1 MDIKLDIDPTTPL
14 AMDNLVNRAHL
25 NIRESAL
32 IRRIQEAFAGVKL
45 GGGRSLNMTEYY
57 DSYQGASEYLEK
69 AKHDERQD
77 WRKIADATLEQFTV
91 TFSFTDVEG
100 FRFYL
105 PAYMIWTIRNH
116 RTNNSIIGNYTI
128 YALDVDHPVFAK
140 VGFVNAFTPEQLNC
154 IVDFLTYCVGHRGT
168 CDALVAR
175 RHLDKIRKLLP

>member
-1 MDIKLDIDPTTPL
+1 MNPPIDRS
-14 AMDNLVNRAHL
+14 VL

-32 IRRIQEAFAGVKL
+32 IRRIREAFAGVKL

-57 DSYQGASEYLEK
+57 DSYQCATEYLAR
-69 AKHDERQD
+69 AKTDERQD
-77 WRKIADATLEQFTV
+77 WQKIPDATLEQFTV

-116 RTNNSIIGNYTI
+116 RTSNSIIGDNTI
-128 YALDVDHPVFAK
+128 YALDVDHPVFTK
-140 VGFVNAFTPEQLNC
+140 VGFVNAFTTEQLNC
-154 IVDFLTYCVGHRGT
+154 IVDFLNYCIGHRGT

-175 RHLDKIRKLLP
+175 RHLDKIRKLLPG